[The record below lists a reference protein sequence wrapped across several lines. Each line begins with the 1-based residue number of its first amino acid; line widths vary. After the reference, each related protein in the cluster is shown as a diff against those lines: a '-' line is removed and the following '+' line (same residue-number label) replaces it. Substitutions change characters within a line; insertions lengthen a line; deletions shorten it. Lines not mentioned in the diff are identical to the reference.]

1 MAKFEI
7 KTDSVVSADGTMI
20 GYRMLGSGPGLVIVH
35 GGMRA
40 SQHYLRL
47 AEALADTYTVYIPD
61 RRGRGMSG
69 AAGDDYS
76 MAKEL
81 EDLSALLKK
90 TGAQFMFGHSS
101 GGLIT
106 LEAALRFPVKKIAVY
121 EPAMSI
127 NGSMPTAWF
136 PKFERALAKNDPA
149 TAMAMLIKGLRL
161 NASMNLVPAR
171 MIAGL
176 MHLAMRGSEGSEM
189 ATLVYTFPLDMALV
203 KGLESTSE
211 KYLDIRA
218 ETLLIGGN
226 KSPAYLRDAL
236 RILAKT
242 IPGAKLREIQGLSH
256 NAPDTD
262 APEIIAGGLKQFLRG
277 YRGI

>member
-1 MAKFEI
+1 MAEFEV
-7 KTDSVVSADGTMI
+7 KTDSISSADGTTI

-47 AEALADTYTVYIPD
+47 AVALANTYTVYIPD

-69 AAGDDYS
+69 PAGDHYN
-76 MAKEL
+76 MTKEL
-81 EDLSALLKK
+81 EDLSAILKK

-106 LEAALRFPVKKIAVY
+106 LEAALRFPLRKIAVY
-121 EPAMSI
+121 EPAISI
-127 NGSMPTAWF
+127 DGSMPTAWF

-149 TAMAMLIKGLRL
+149 IAMATLIKGLRL
-161 NASMNLVPAR
+161 NASMNLVPAW

-176 MHLAMRGSEGSEM
+176 MRFALRSSEGSEM
-189 ATLVYTFPLDMALV
+189 ATLVYTFPMDIALV
-203 KGLESTSE
+203 KELESTSE
-211 KYLDIRA
+211 KYRDVRA

-226 KSPAYLRDAL
+226 KSPAYRRDSL
-236 RILAKT
+236 HILAKT

-256 NAPDTD
+256 NAPDND
-262 APEIIAGGLKQFLRG
+262 APEIIADGLKQFLR
-277 YRGI
+277 